1 MVMQIPYLI
10 PLFFVMFLAYIAC
23 QVVNSLLQVIKG
35 ELANMANKIIS
46 YSKNGENTCQ
56 KI

>member
-23 QVVNSLLQVIKG
+23 QVVNSLFSVHDKKYF
-35 ELANMANKIIS
+35 ELKRL
-46 YSKNGENTCQ
+46 
-56 KI
+56 

>member
-46 YSKNGENTCQ
+46 YSKNGENSCQ